1 MADQALNVAL
11 LTILEFAYG
20 DYKSRLNEYY
30 FLSRRIR
37 AVIKIN
43 KDKEIL
49 TTYKKLVEVQ
59 PMEFSY
65 KKLNNVVEYLS
76 NVFPMKIMLH
86 IAVPVDERQNI
97 EKDRFNFYAR
107 VFRNKPLKERQ
118 EIVKRYLILGD
129 NWQTVNALYPLG
141 DYFKKNIYRL
151 KKYYLFRNY
160 EKYVCDNNLLEDENN
175 YY

>member
-20 DYKSRLNEYY
+20 DYTARLNEYY

-37 AVIKIN
+37 EVIKRN

-49 TTYKKLVEVQ
+49 ATYNKLQQVQ
-59 PMEFSY
+59 AKEFAF
-65 KKLNNVVEYLS
+65 KKLNDVVAYLS

-86 IAVPVDERQNI
+86 IAVPVHERQNI

-107 VFRNKPLKERQ
+107 VFRNKPFKERQ
-118 EIVKRYLILGD
+118 EIVQRYLILSD
-129 NWQTVNALYPLG
+129 NWKTVNELYPLG
-141 DYFKKNIYRL
+141 NYFKKNIYNL
-151 KKYYLFRNY
+151 KKYYLYDNY
-160 EKYVCDNNLLEDENN
+160 EKYVIDNKLLESENN
-175 YY
+175 

>member
-20 DYKSRLNEYY
+20 DYRARLNEYY

-49 TTYKKLVEVQ
+49 DTYKKLVNVQ

-97 EKDRFNFYAR
+97 EKDRFNFYVR

-118 EIVKRYLILGD
+118 EIVKRYLILSD
-129 NWQTVNALYPLG
+129 NWKTVNALYPLG
-141 DYFKKNIYRL
+141 NYFEKNIYRL
-151 KKYYLFRNY
+151 KKYYLFSNY
-160 EKYVCDNNLLEDENN
+160 EKYVRDNNLLEDENN
-175 YY
+175 Y